1 MDNATRR
8 MLGIRLMK
16 SGTAATSSPHA
27 FLARMLRESP
37 ALVMRL
43 LEIVGET
50 VGRERLPAGVGLELI
65 PPRFWD
71 NRPSGSR
78 PPDAAYLIKDANGA
92 LLRPV
97 ALAVQL
103 GQSPGKKDEWL
114 HCMATLL
121 STFRSLVTFAV
132 VTLDRDTERWCAEP
146 LILDHGPSIFRPAV
160 IGPSVIPRI
169 NDIEQARAMPELAV
183 LSALAHAHSSGAMTI
198 AFAALAACET
208 LDTDQ
213 GRRYADFL
221 SEWLDDGTPAVVEPW
236 ARIRHP

>member
-1 MDNATRR
+1 MDNAKRR
-8 MLGIRLMK
+8 MLRIWLMK
-16 SGTAATSSPHA
+16 SGAAVTINPHA

-37 ALVMRL
+37 SLVLRL
-43 LEIVGET
+43 VELIA
-50 VGRERLPAGVGLELI
+50 REPPLAGVILEPI
-65 PPRFWD
+65 PARLWD

-78 PPDAAYLIKDANGA
+78 APDAAYLIKDADGK

-103 GQSPGKKDEWL
+103 GPSPGKKDEWL

-121 STFRSLVTFAV
+121 ATFRSLVTFVV

-146 LILDHGPSIFRPAV
+146 VVLDHGPSVFHPAV

-169 NDIEQARAMPELAV
+169 TDIVQARTMPELAV
-183 LSALAHAHSSGAMTI
+183 LSALAHARSSGAMTI

-221 SEWLDDGTPAVVEPW
+221 TDWLDDSAPAFLFEPSPR
-236 ARIRHP
+236 ARQP